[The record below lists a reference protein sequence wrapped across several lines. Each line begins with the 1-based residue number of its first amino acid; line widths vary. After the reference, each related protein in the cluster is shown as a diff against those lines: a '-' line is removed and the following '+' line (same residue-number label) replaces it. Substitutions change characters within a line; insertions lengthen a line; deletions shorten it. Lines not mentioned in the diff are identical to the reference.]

1 MALFDDVFNASVI
14 YDTLF
19 FNVKA
24 ILIHPTLKD
33 LEEKNKSL
41 YERWQYLSKIKYNVD
56 FDVIHTDAKGSVMGK
71 YTEKG
76 YLQKVYEDNA
86 PYYPE
91 YCRIVAITYGK
102 VFLENGKLKRSIKKI
117 ANEDEKTVIEMFMSE
132 LYQISSDGV
141 KSSPPVFP
149 AFCGYNIIS
158 YDIPMLIKRFIV
170 HKNKF
175 ENKTLPFVLKRALN
189 IKPWESGLID
199 VVNVWKFNGFDN
211 IPLMLI
217 ADHMELKKT
226 ADLLPLPELSKYYWE
241 NVNKNGEET
250 LEHIALQSATQTNFV
265 IQLMYEL
272 RQL

>member
-14 YDTLF
+14 YDTLY

-24 ILIHPTLKD
+24 ILAHPTLKD
-33 LEEKNKSL
+33 LQEKNKSL
-41 YERWQYLSKIKYNVD
+41 YERWKYLSETKYLTKSDIKIENYQQ
-56 FDVIHTDAKGSVMGK
+56 
-71 YTEKG
+71 E
-76 YLQKVYEDNA
+76 LYENNA

-102 VFLENGKLKRSIKKI
+102 VFLENGKPKRSIKKI

-141 KSSPPVFP
+141 KSTPPVFP

-170 HKNKF
+170 HKNEF
-175 ENKTLPFVLKRALN
+175 DNKTLPFVLKRVLN

-199 VVNVWKFNGFDN
+199 VVNVWKFNGFDV

-226 ADLLPLPELSKYYWE
+226 VDLLPLPELSKYYWE
-241 NVNKNGEET
+241 NVKKNGDET
-250 LEHIALQSATQTNFV
+250 LEYIALQSATQTNFV

>member
-24 ILIHPTLKD
+24 ILSYPTLEV
-33 LEEKNKSL
+33 LEKNNKSL
-41 YERWQYLSKIKYNVD
+41 YERWRYLANTKYNANIVD
-56 FDVIHTDAKGSVMGK
+56 PK
-71 YTEKG
+71 YGQEIYEK
-76 YLQKVYEDNA
+76 NA
-86 PYYPE
+86 PFYPE
-91 YCRIVAITYGK
+91 YCRIVTITYGK

-170 HKNKF
+170 HKSKF

-211 IPLMLI
+211 TPLMLI

-226 ADLLPLPELSKYYWE
+226 VDLLSLPELSKYYWE
-241 NVNKNGEET
+241 NVGKNGEET
-250 LEHIALQSATQTNFV
+250 LEYIALQSATQTNFIV
-265 IQLMYEL
+265 QLMYEL